1 MHAGSY
7 SLLDALRPEHIEGKN
22 VFFCFK
28 AIAILHKHI
37 DLLHLVIL
45 PGVHQLSFINTN

>member
-1 MHAGSY
+1 MHAGSQP
-7 SLLDALRPEHIEGKN
+7 LLDALRPEHIQGNN

-28 AIAILHKHI
+28 ALAILHKHI

-45 PGVHQLSFINTN
+45 PGVRQLSFLNTN